1 MPLFLLFC
9 SMQEVWVAFGINDA
23 KTILKVLNQNG
34 IEGKVQ
40 EETTEADAFMMIDPT
55 QRTYRIFVA
64 EEVALRASEVYR
76 VTLKL
81 LRRSCPQTIRTK
93 N

>member
-55 QRTYRIFVA
+55 QRTYRF
-64 EEVALRASEVYR
+64 
-76 VTLKL
+76 L
-81 LRRSCPQTIRTK
+81 LRNK
-93 N
+93 MH